1 MIIVEYALCVLT
13 VFTACLSMYF
23 LASKAIVEFFYK
35 EVGEADV
42 R

>member
-13 VFTACLSMYF
+13 VFTACLMYF
-23 LASKAIVEFFYK
+23 LASNAIVEFFYK
-35 EVGEADV
+35 EGGEADV